1 MSNLKSHG
9 AAQPAGPSLPWWRVR
24 MVWLVIAG
32 PATVVVAGFV
42 TLFIAMD
49 GADPVLRV
57 QPRAA
62 GAAPAVQARNHAA
75 TGVRPAQG
83 RGDDSP
89 R

>member
-1 MSNLKSHG
+1 MAHMNSQG

-42 TLFIAMD
+42 TLFIAID

-57 QPRAA
+57 QPRVA

-83 RGDDSP
+83 DGVARP

>member
-1 MSNLKSHG
+1 MAHMNFH
-9 AAQPAGPSLPWWRVR
+9 AADERAGPSLPWWRVR

-32 PATVVVAGFV
+32 PATVVVAGFA
-42 TLFIAMD
+42 TLFIAIN

-75 TGVRPAQG
+75 TGVRPAQE
-83 RGDDSP
+83 RSDASP